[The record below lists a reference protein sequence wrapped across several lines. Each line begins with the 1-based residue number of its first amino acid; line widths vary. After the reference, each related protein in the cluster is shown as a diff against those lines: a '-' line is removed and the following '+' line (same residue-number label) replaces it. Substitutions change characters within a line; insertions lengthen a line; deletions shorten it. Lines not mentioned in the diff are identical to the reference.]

1 VVGVCVEAVGASV
14 VLEDVGE
21 AVGASVVLDVVGE
34 VVGEAV
40 VSVGSCAQQE
50 RTHNKTNNILNILQ
64 NF

>member
-1 VVGVCVEAVGASV
+1 MGVCVEAVGASV

-21 AVGASVVLDVVGE
+21 AVGASVVLDDVGE
-34 VVGEAV
+34 VVVGEAV